1 MLKVKNKIFGVGN
14 KSFHQYIIS
23 DLIYGVRKH
32 LAQKHLSKKYAA
44 LSEITLSQI
53 GYETTPSHFSRDFN
67 VDFVVVNQETT
78 DLIILVEIERI
89 NMNVSATKQKIKEC
103 LMAIPTIQ
111 DAFIIYFDMHGK
123 TYFERCKLENQI
135 LTCIPIKVVKTVLGL
150 PLKGSLVS
158 VKLN

>member
-32 LAQKHLSKKYAA
+32 LAKKHLSKKYAA

-53 GYETTPSHFSRDFN
+53 GYETTPSHFSSDFN
-67 VDFVVVNQETT
+67 IDFVVINQETT
-78 DLIILVEIERI
+78 DLIILVEIERK
-89 NMNVSATKQKIKEC
+89 NVNISTTKQKIKEC

-111 DAFIIYFDMHGK
+111 DAFIIYFDMIGN
-123 TYFERCKLENQI
+123 TYFERCVLENQV
-135 LTCIPIKVVKTVLGL
+135 LVCKALKVVKTALGL

-158 VKLN
+158 VELH